1 MKFVCEHCHS
11 KYNIADSKVL
21 GKVLKIRCKKC
32 GNIIEVS
39 DPSAAAAGSRSEPE
53 KNASAKGKLE
63 GRFAESF
70 RSGEAARPRGTP
82 GLRRAVERSAE
93 TMERDETELKVWF
106 VALENKPIGP
116 VQARTVH
123 RHQKAGKV
131 GDDTLVWKEGLP
143 DWTALR
149 NCKELVGLLAK
160 LDIAASL
167 EGDQER
173 EKPPE
178 PEAKP
183 KLGLFADER
192 PAEKPGGEIVSKPR
206 PESPLRGQAVGR
218 VDGWGDV
225 PEAPPREEKG
235 ASAGAD
241 DFVPE
246 APPAE
251 DSLAETAAGDFFGDF
266 SDGMESEVAE
276 IRTISPPRVLG
287 GGERWVKIAAV
298 GFLGLAITVLGVA
311 VFTGESAEP
320 KVVKEVVEKVVEV
333 EKEKI
338 VYRDRPGSGSVKI
351 EDREKKE
358 RGDNRKK
365 GAAKVASSKKSGS
378 PGSQGSKE
386 PSADEKKRKL
396 LEQMGLLAPSGEHE
410 LVGGSGDKTSASGSG
425 SGSGELTQRQ
435 IRNVVNKNRSS
446 LQICYERSL
455 KRGEAPEDSDI
466 KAKIRFT
473 VGGSGMVKKVA
484 IGGSAAR
491 YPGLKSCMSRAVEKW
506 VFPSSKGDSPVDFP
520 TLFTPR

>member
-11 KYNIADSKVL
+11 KYNIADSKVQ

-32 GNIIEVS
+32 GNVIEVR
-39 DPSAAAAGSRSEPE
+39 DPGAAAVEGRSEPE
-53 KNASAKGKLE
+53 KKAPAKGKLE

-70 RSGEAARPRGTP
+70 RSGEATRRRGTP

-123 RHQKAGKV
+123 RYQQAGKV

-167 EGDQER
+167 EGGQER
-173 EKPPE
+173 ERPPE
-178 PEAKP
+178 PEAEP

-192 PAEKPGGEIVSKPR
+192 PAEKPGEKIAPAPR

-218 VDGWGDV
+218 VDGWGDL
-225 PEAPPREEKG
+225 PEAPPGEEKG
-235 ASAGAD
+235 ATAGAG

-246 APPAE
+246 APPADE
-251 DSLAETAAGDFFGDF
+251 SANDEAAEDFFGDF
-266 SDGMESEVAE
+266 SDGMESEVAD

-338 VYRDRPGSGSVKI
+338 VYRDRPRSVETEKGEKAKSG
-351 EDREKKE
+351 DEK
-358 RGDNRKK
+358 KK
-365 GAAKVASSKKSGS
+365 GAAKVASAKKSGS
-378 PGSQGSKE
+378 SGSQGSKE
-386 PSADEKKRKL
+386 LSADEKKKKL

-425 SGSGELTQRQ
+425 SGSGDLTQSQ
-435 IRNVVNKNRSS
+435 IRKVVNKNRSS

-455 KRGEAPEDSDI
+455 KQGEAPEDSDV
-466 KAKIRFT
+466 KANIRFT
-473 VGGSGMVKKVA
+473 VGSSGMVKKVS
-484 IGGSAAR
+484 IGGSVAR
-491 YPGLKSCMSRAVEKW
+491 YPGLEACMSRAVKKW